1 VKAREVNRRIER
13 LGGRVVRQTGSH
25 RRYVVTFIDP
35 AGREAKAFTSVAQH
49 AGEIPSGTLRAIERD
64 LEIALSERT
73 AEMSTE
79 HVYRV
84 IVTREDGAWLAD
96 VPELKGAHTYA
107 RTLPALDRAVREVV
121 VMAVDRPDEDM
132 PALRLAYAYRTGDP
146 TVDVTAAEIRNLRE
160 HADQLAATAT
170 ARTSAA
176 ARLLIQSGFS
186 VRDTAAILGIS
197 PQRVSQLTGV
207 VRGGLPAMKGAQ
219 GGSSAIVADS
229 A

>member
-1 VKAREVNRRIER
+1 
-13 LGGRVVRQTGSH
+13 
-25 RRYVVTFIDP
+25 
-35 AGREAKAFTSVAQH
+35 
-49 AGEIPSGTLRAIERD
+49 
-64 LEIALSERT
+64 
-73 AEMSTE
+73 MSTE

-84 IVTREDGAWLAD
+84 IVTREGGTWLAD

-132 PALRLAYAYRTGDP
+132 PALRLAYDYRTGDP
-146 TVDVTAAEIRNLRE
+146 TVDVTAAEIRTLRE
-160 HADQLAATAT
+160 HADQLAATAA

-197 PQRVSQLTGV
+197 PQRVSQLTGA
-207 VRGGLPAMKGAQ
+207 VRGGLPAMPSQ
-219 GGSSAIVADS
+219 RSAPWAD
-229 A
+229 ARPRM